1 MTIRF
6 QHVDAFTDRPFA
18 GNPAGV
24 CLLTEDASAEWMQ
37 RAAAEMNLS
46 ETAFVR
52 RRDDGD
58 FDLRWFTP
66 AAEVALCG
74 HGTLATAHTLWE
86 LGELAPAETARFHT
100 QSGLLT
106 AVRQGEWIELDF
118 PANPPSETAA
128 PEGLLEAIGLRA
140 VYVGKTRFDYLV
152 EVESEGAVRV
162 ATPDFA
168 ALRKL
173 GVRGVIITAR
183 STVRGFDFVS
193 RFFAP
198 GVGIDEDPVT
208 GSAHCALAP
217 YWRAKLGK
225 GDLVGYQASA
235 RGGIVRCTV
244 ASGAARDSVASDRV
258 RLSGKA
264 ITIVRGEW
272 LGGE

>member
-1 MTIRF
+1 MAIRF

-24 CLLTEDASAEWMQ
+24 CLLTKDASAQWMQ
-37 RAAAEMNLS
+37 RAAAEVNLS

-74 HGTLATAHTLWE
+74 HGTLAAAHTLWE

-140 VYVGKTRFDYLV
+140 LYVGKTRFDYLV
-152 EVESEGAVRV
+152 EVENEDAVRV

-173 GVRGVIITAR
+173 GVRGVMITAR
-183 STVRGFDFVS
+183 SGTPSVDFAS

-217 YWRAKLGK
+217 YWHAKLGK
-225 GDLVGYQASA
+225 SELVGHQVSP

-244 ASGAARDSVASDRV
+244 ASDAARDRVASDRV

>member
-1 MTIRF
+1 MAIRF

-24 CLLTEDASAEWMQ
+24 CLMTEDAPAEWMQ
-37 RAAAEMNLS
+37 RAAAEVNLS

-52 RRDDGD
+52 QRDDGN

-66 AAEVALCG
+66 TVEVELCG
-74 HGTLATAHTLWE
+74 HATLATAHTLWE
-86 LGELAPAETARFHT
+86 LEVLDLTQTACFHT
-100 QSGLLT
+100 KSGVLT
-106 AVRQGEWIELDF
+106 AVRRDGWIELDF
-118 PANPPSETAA
+118 PANPPSDTAA

-140 VYVGKTRFDYLV
+140 LYVGKTRFDYLV
-152 EVESEGAVRV
+152 EVESEGAVRA

-173 GVRGVIITAR
+173 GVRGVMITAR
-183 STVRGFDFVS
+183 SGTPSVDFVS

-217 YWRAKLGK
+217 YWQGKLGR
-225 GDLVGYQASA
+225 GDLVGFQAST
-235 RGGIVRCTV
+235 RGGIVRCRV
-244 ASGAARDSVASDRV
+244 VGARV
-258 RLSGKA
+258 RLGGKA